1 MSARLSKEEHGW
13 LIVEVMISAVVLVI
27 AGLAIFNGLDGA
39 SKASGA
45 NRNRSEA
52 AALAQQDQERLRS
65 FESSG
70 LSNYHHTGQVT
81 VGGLSYA
88 VTSRAQWVRD
98 TSGTVSCTLDS
109 SQAQYLLITSSVS
122 DPTNRNQPVVAQSL
136 VAPHV
141 GDFSSNT
148 GTAAIQ
154 LVDRNGNGVSGI
166 NVGLNEPP
174 APSDTTNSAGC
185 VVFGYLPVLSPGP
198 YHAVFSQPGYVDL
211 LGNNSIGPSTASD
224 NGATT
229 LVAGQTSLTQF
240 SYDLGA
246 TLTVSFDT
254 QVGTNAPQAATAF
267 TANVFNTG
275 IPLSPSQRSFPL
287 SAPSNPTS
295 TIAATSLF
303 PFTSSYGVWAGPSA
317 CTAANPA
324 TWSQTADSIVM
335 QPGGTQSLTVREPAI
350 NIVAKDNGTARAGL
364 NVRVS
369 PQSSGCGNT
378 TTYPKQQTSASGT
391 LPNPG
396 YPYGDYSICV
406 DNGVRHVSTTSNVLN
421 HSRSGVN
428 VPTLNI
434 PSSGN
439 AGACP

>member
-1 MSARLSKEEHGW
+1 MGIRRTFGRISARLSKEERGW

-70 LSNYHHTGQVT
+70 LSNYHRVGQVT
-81 VGGLSYA
+81 VGGLSYT

-109 SQAQYLLITSSVS
+109 SQAQYLLITSSVK

-154 LVDRNGNGVSGI
+154 LVDRNGNGVPGI

-198 YHAVFSQPGYVDL
+198 YHALFSQPGYVDF
-211 LGNNSIGPSTASD
+211 LGNNSIGPSTPSD
-224 NGATT
+224 TGATT

-240 SYDLGA
+240 SYDQAGA
-246 TLTVSFDT
+246 INPTFVNTSGAAAGTAGMTDATGLTVT
-254 QVGTNAPQAATAF
+254 
-267 TANVFNTG
+267 NTG
-275 IPLSPSQRSFPL
+275 IPLSPPQRHFTSGAPL
-287 SAPSNPTS
+287 NT
-295 TIAATSLF
+295 LF
-303 PFTSSYGVWAGPSA
+303 PFTSTYSVWAGACAGADPSLQG
-317 CTAANPA
+317 
-324 TWSQTADSIVM
+324 QTAPTAMVT
-335 QPGGTQSLTVREPAI
+335 PGGTTPVTLKEPTVTVTLKVGGVLYKGAHRLTISPTGSGCTNTFTETTSTTGTGVVAVDLPYGPYTLCADDRAGGHRLTAQTVTNNAPGG
-350 NIVAKDNGTARAGL
+350 VAKTMDIQT
-364 NVRVS
+364 S
-369 PQSSGCGNT
+369 SSG
-378 TTYPKQQTSASGT
+378 S
-391 LPNPG
+391 
-396 YPYGDYSICV
+396 
-406 DNGVRHVSTTSNVLN
+406 
-421 HSRSGVN
+421 
-428 VPTLNI
+428 
-434 PSSGN
+434 
-439 AGACP
+439 CP